1 MLDLKVMC
9 RDRKLKVAAKDRKPE
24 VVQKLMD
31 FLADPLHG
39 AWQQDSAP
47 PVGPPGLVAGVAAP
61 VSSSGAMPA
70 APKENRRT
78 CTNGRCSIRVS
89 AS

>member
-47 PVGPPGLVAGVAAP
+47 PAGPPGLVAGVAAP

-78 CTNGRCSIRVS
+78 CTNGRCSIRGS